1 MKSSPRISDSVETCS
16 WEHGDDG
23 MHGVSVYMEVLV
35 EMVILAILALVMD
48 FHDIGV
54 VNMHVSA

>member
-1 MKSSPRISDSVETCS
+1 
-16 WEHGDDG
+16 
-23 MHGVSVYMEVLV
+23 MEVLV